1 MCDNGHPAL
10 GELRLDVDHG
20 NVMTCV
26 RNTSVMR
33 APMLPAPNTQTFML
47 KLTSL
52 SHSLRMDEQVLR
64 IFFKTAQSGF
74 ELCLLI
80 PECLSRLVAVLVQ
93 EVSHAVLL
101 ILGSEALC
109 EAVALELQSGVQ
121 VGLHA
126 NVYSFLNQ
134 GNSDRSLS
142 SDLLGQSFT
151 ASSSRFS
158 SGYT

>member
-1 MCDNGHPAL
+1 MNCA
-10 GELRLDVDHG
+10 
-20 NVMTCV
+20 
-26 RNTSVMR
+26 
-33 APMLPAPNTQTFML
+33 
-47 KLTSL
+47 
-52 SHSLRMDEQVLR
+52 VLLY
-64 IFFKTAQSGF
+64 Q
-74 ELCLLI
+74 CLLI
-80 PECLSRLVAVLVQ
+80 LEFLSRLVAVLVQ

-142 SDLLGQSFT
+142 SDLLGQLISLVEQV
-151 ASSSRFS
+151 S